1 IPRRTAKAR
10 AAELLD
16 FVQLRERADSRVEP
30 LSGGMKRRLT
40 IARAL
45 VNNPDIALLDEPTTG
60 LDPQARH
67 LVWDRLFRLKQ
78 QGMTL
83 VLTTHYMDEAE
94 QLCDRLVVMDTGRI
108 VAEGSPRS
116 LIDRY
121 STREVVEL
129 RFPDTAPE
137 DVAGKLAELAERV
150 EVLPDRILLY
160 ADDGDAAAEA
170 VHRLALG
177 PASVLVRRSGLEWS
191 RTYHS
196 LAAAPLRIVD
206 ILGGDLLFIVFRLLT
221 TSVVFL
227 GIAAAFGAIHSPW
240 AVAVPFVCA
249 LLGLA
254 VATPV
259 HALSAR
265 MTSDSYFSL
274 LLRFGLIPL
283 GLFSGVYFPV
293 TALPSALRLLA
304 SLSPL
309 WHATEVCRAATLPG
323 VPMS

>member
-1 IPRRTAKAR
+1 MRPALAVFESYLTVYRRTWRGSVLGSFVLPVLVMVGFGLGVGHFVDAGGR
-10 AAELLD
+10 LGPVRYLD
-16 FVQLRERADSRVEP
+16 YILPGQVAVTAFNQGSFESMWPV
-30 LSGGMKRRLT
+30 LSG
-40 IARAL
+40 
-45 VNNPDIALLDEPTTG
+45 
-60 LDPQARH
+60 
-67 LVWDRLFRLKQ
+67 F
-78 QGMTL
+78 
-83 VLTTHYMDEAE
+83 
-94 QLCDRLVVMDTGRI
+94 
-108 VAEGSPRS
+108 
-116 LIDRY
+116 
-121 STREVVEL
+121 
-129 RFPDTAPE
+129 
-137 DVAGKLAELAERV
+137 
-150 EVLPDRILLY
+150 
-160 ADDGDAAAEA
+160 
-170 VHRLALG
+170 
-177 PASVLVRRSGLEWS
+177 EWS

-304 SLSPL
+304 YLSPL

-323 VPMS
+323 VPMSALALAGHLGYLAVWLVVGFWLAVLAFRRKLVS